1 MADANQLCST
11 CLKGSQLQ
19 QDDKDWRRESFVFFT
34 KKRIPM
40 FVFSQLSFWKKSYDV
55 CQRFPGCSVSALLH
69 LNQFV
74 ENSIEH
80 LLFILPTNKHNK
92 IVLWMVIVSSCIGIW
107 WHIATAI
114 FATYIFA
121 FKLVVS
127 CWTWVM
133 ERNMTTTAS
142 KIKVFWLTF
151 VVLAFKIMRGFA
163 ISAF

>member
-1 MADANQLCST
+1 MIRIGVENLLCFSPRKEFQ
-11 CLKGSQLQ
+11 CLYLA
-19 QDDKDWRRESFVFFT
+19 SFHFEKNLMT
-34 KKRIPM
+34 
-40 FVFSQLSFWKKSYDV
+40 FVK
-55 CQRFPGCSVSALLH
+55 RFPGCSVSALLH

-142 KIKVFWLTF
+142 KIKVLWLTF

>member
-1 MADANQLCST
+1 MRIGVENLLCFSSR
-11 CLKGSQLQ
+11 KGLQ
-19 QDDKDWRRESFVFFT
+19 YLHLASFHLEKVWL
-34 KKRIPM
+34 IVI
-40 FVFSQLSFWKKSYDV
+40 FVFSQLSFWKKIFYGV
-55 CQRFPGCSVSALLH
+55 CQRFPGCTVSALLH

-80 LLFILPTNKHNK
+80 LLFILPTNKYNA

-142 KIKVFWLTF
+142 KIKVLWLTF

-163 ISAF
+163 ISEF